1 MYTLNKKN
9 QIQQNYVLIQL
20 KKLSVWE
27 NSGEEGGDFFLAF
40 QQVQRSSLL
49 MQSRSTNNIKEHL
62 DLD

>member
-27 NSGEEGGDFFLAF
+27 NSGEEGGDFFFSISMIIITHAISVNK
-40 QQVQRSSLL
+40 Q
-49 MQSRSTNNIKEHL
+49 H
-62 DLD
+62 

>member
-40 QQVQRSSLL
+40 QRSSLL